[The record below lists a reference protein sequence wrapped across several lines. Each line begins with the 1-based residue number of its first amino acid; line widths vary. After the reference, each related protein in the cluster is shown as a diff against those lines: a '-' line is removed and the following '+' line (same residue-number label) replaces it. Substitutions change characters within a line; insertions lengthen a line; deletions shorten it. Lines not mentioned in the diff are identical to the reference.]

1 MMGFDKYRKKSKNFL
16 KFKIIG
22 NISPEMQ
29 SQGRCFSWE
38 RKSGS
43 VMGENHNR
51 ITITKVKVSMKLINT
66 DATSATG
73 TFSQVMKLR
82 STLHSLSC

>member
-1 MMGFDKYRKKSKNFL
+1 ML
-16 KFKIIG
+16 
-22 NISPEMQ
+22 
-29 SQGRCFSWE
+29 SWE

-51 ITITKVKVSMKLINT
+51 ITITKIKVSTELMNT
-66 DATSATG
+66 DGTSAIG
-73 TFSQVMKLR
+73 TFSQVIKLR